1 MVLGERERSLLQN
14 QVCSRDGASLL
25 RQVPSGSPST
35 SGKKKCPLG
44 PDSPQREKWS
54 LDGGEGA
61 PRGVPEASMREGE
74 SESARCRT
82 ARLPQAPTPTGVDP
96 AWGQLRQVCIESL

>member
-35 SGKKKCPLG
+35 SGKKKSVHL
-44 PDSPQREKWS
+44 
-54 LDGGEGA
+54 
-61 PRGVPEASMREGE
+61 
-74 SESARCRT
+74 
-82 ARLPQAPTPTGVDP
+82 APTL
-96 AWGQLRQVCIESL
+96 LRERSGHLTVGRGLRAESQRLL